1 MKSKIAA
8 LLLVITMCLAGCGQ
22 SDTTVNSP
30 INNNNDVTNI
40 MSGETTQ
47 PEQNT
52 DINDVE
58 VDLGTIG
65 ETTNPSAITFGDN
78 NKEEEIDTDNIFS
91 EILEVIVID
100 CGQAD
105 SILLHSKG
113 YNILVDTGEDKK
125 ATDIKNVLD
134 NKGVKKIDLLIGT
147 HPHADHI
154 SGMAEIV
161 NNYEIGK
168 IIMSPTG
175 HTSKLYEN
183 TLLAISENGYKITKA
198 VPGNEYSFGNLD
210 INIIGPCDED
220 YGDLNNAS
228 VVAVAT
234 YGDFDI
240 LLTGDAEMKAEKD
253 FVEYL
258 DENIEVLKVG
268 HHGSDT
274 STSDNLLDIITADVA
289 LISCGVGND
298 YGHPCQ
304 VTLDKLNERGIEI
317 FRTDTSGHLIVR
329 TNGSEYTVET
339 EKDNQEFNSGEQKVE
354 SNSQVNRDETQT
366 QTSQNTEQREPNI
379 QGESQGDTQV
389 DKSGTIVYISQTGK
403 KYHSNIYCSRLYT
416 SNEINEITLSDAK
429 SKGIEA
435 CSKCWE

>member
-1 MKSKIAA
+1 MKSRILA
-8 LLLVITMCLAGCGQ
+8 LLLVLTMCLAGCGQ
-22 SDTTVNSP
+22 STPENTVVNQT
-30 INNNNDVTNI
+30 NNNDVTNI
-40 MSGETTQ
+40 MSDTPVQSEPSTSTGE
-47 PEQNT
+47 
-52 DINDVE
+52 E
-58 VDLGTIG
+58 V
-65 ETTNPSAITFGDN
+65 FGDIGDITDGGAIEFGDS
-78 NKEEEIDTDNIFS
+78 NKEEELNTENVFS

-125 ATDIKNVLD
+125 ATDIKKVLD
-134 NKGVKKIDLLIGT
+134 NKGVKTIDLLIGT

-154 SGMAEIV
+154 AGMAEIV

-175 HTSKLYEN
+175 HTSKLYET
-183 TLLAISENGYKITKA
+183 TLQAISDNGYKITKA
-198 VPGNEYSFGNLD
+198 VPGNEYSFGDLEID
-210 INIIGPCDED
+210 IIGPCNED

-253 FVEYL
+253 YVEYL
-258 DENIEVLKVG
+258 DDSIEVIKVG
-268 HHGSDT
+268 HHGSET
-274 STSDNLLDIITADVA
+274 STSDNLLDITTPEVA

-298 YGHPCQ
+298 YGHPHQ
-304 VTLDKLNERGIEI
+304 ITLDKLADRNIVT
-317 FRTDTSGHLIVR
+317 FRTDISGDLIVR

-339 EKDNQEFNSGEQKVE
+339 EKDNNEFSSGEQEV
-354 SNSQVNRDETQT
+354 VNVPQENEGTADEGIII
-366 QTSQNTEQREPNI
+366 EKP
-379 QGESQGDTQV
+379 SQGTVTDTQV
-389 DKSGTIVYISQTGK
+389 GQSDTIVYVSQTGK
-403 KYHSNIYCSRLYT
+403 KYHSNTSCSRLYT
-416 SNEINEITLSDAK
+416 STEIHELNLSEAK
-429 SKGIEA
+429 AKGIEP